1 VGGREGRGERIGGRV
16 ARAPECGRCLELLT
30 PAAWL
35 PPASQSS
42 NKRGRRR
49 GRRRSQES
57 RRLHSHRSPSG
68 SRQGARLLGGVLAVR
83 VGGGPEGA
91 SLSETPSSPT
101 RHALF
106 AGLWDTGLPPH
117 LPFSAF
123 ASVGASGHWRAA
135 PGHNEYGFPLWRSQ
149 LMKNRGWQSSRWC
162 IFGKLLTLMQKAAEL
177 RAYLKSKGAEISEE
191 NSEGGLHVD
200 LAQIIEACDV
210 CLKEDDKDVES
221 VMNSVV
227 SLLLILEPD
236 KQEAL
241 IESLCEKLV
250 KFREGER
257 PSLRLQLLENG
268 FLTGTSPLKKN
279 TPF

>member
-1 VGGREGRGERIGGRV
+1 MNEWEGGGGGLLGVWGWGARGERIGGRV

-106 AGLWDTGLPPH
+106 AGLWDTGLPPTS
-117 LPFSAF
+117 PS
-123 ASVGASGHWRAA
+123 
-135 PGHNEYGFPLWRSQ
+135 
-149 LMKNRGWQSSRWC
+149 
-162 IFGKLLTLMQKAAEL
+162 
-177 RAYLKSKGAEISEE
+177 
-191 NSEGGLHVD
+191 
-200 LAQIIEACDV
+200 
-210 CLKEDDKDVES
+210 
-221 VMNSVV
+221 
-227 SLLLILEPD
+227 
-236 KQEAL
+236 
-241 IESLCEKLV
+241 
-250 KFREGER
+250 R
-257 PSLRLQLLENG
+257 PSRVWAPRGTGEPLQVSRECPPCI
-268 FLTGTSPLKKN
+268 TVW
-279 TPF
+279 

>member
-1 VGGREGRGERIGGRV
+1 MGGREGRGERIGGRV

-106 AGLWDTGLPPH
+106 AGLWDTGLPPTS
-117 LPFSAF
+117 PS
-123 ASVGASGHWRAA
+123 
-135 PGHNEYGFPLWRSQ
+135 
-149 LMKNRGWQSSRWC
+149 
-162 IFGKLLTLMQKAAEL
+162 
-177 RAYLKSKGAEISEE
+177 
-191 NSEGGLHVD
+191 
-200 LAQIIEACDV
+200 
-210 CLKEDDKDVES
+210 
-221 VMNSVV
+221 
-227 SLLLILEPD
+227 
-236 KQEAL
+236 
-241 IESLCEKLV
+241 
-250 KFREGER
+250 R
-257 PSLRLQLLENG
+257 PSRVWAPRGTGEPLQVSREC
-268 FLTGTSPLKKN
+268 P
-279 TPF
+279 PCIPVW